1 VLDLSGGAT
10 TLRRIRD
17 GAFVSSLRTP
27 IHLNDGIEI
36 IGIAAFAT
44 CSFTNFRIPP
54 LITVIPKLMLSNCRA
69 MFSLE
74 LSENMR
80 EIRNAALRYCHCLRN
95 VALPPNTILGDDIF
109 ITEAELQ
116 TDLTDLQRL
125 FGNSNARI
133 IFALQHRFDRL
144 PIHKLVY
151 YTVSRSIVSSF
162 FVGKNPCRCGKYPRF
177 FFLMVAVV
185 EFDGCITY
193 RRKDH
198 RLALLLVPYFC
209 L

>member
-1 VLDLSGGAT
+1 MELCEGLVEIGSGSFRWCDQSIT
-10 TLRRIRD
+10 KISIPISLRRIRD

-27 IHLNDGIEI
+27 IRLHDGIES
-36 IGIAAFAT
+36 IGAFAFAR
-44 CSFTNFRIPP
+44 CIFTTFRIPP
-54 LITVIPKLMLSNCRA
+54 LIIVIPQYMLSSCGST
-69 MFSLE
+69 FSLE
-74 LSENMR
+74 LSDNMR

-151 YTVSRSIVSSF
+151 YQS
-162 FVGKNPCRCGKYPRF
+162 
-177 FFLMVAVV
+177 
-185 EFDGCITY
+185 
-193 RRKDH
+193 
-198 RLALLLVPYFC
+198 
-209 L
+209 